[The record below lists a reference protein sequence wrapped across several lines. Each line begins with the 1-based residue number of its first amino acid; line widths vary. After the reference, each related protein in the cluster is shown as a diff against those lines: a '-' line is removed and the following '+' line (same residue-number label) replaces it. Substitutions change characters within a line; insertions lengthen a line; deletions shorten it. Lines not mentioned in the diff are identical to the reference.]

1 MSEGV
6 GDGEI
11 TFQIGSKAFPRREDL
26 DPKFNPVLR
35 NQTEIIGQFT
45 ISKDMLP
52 SQLPV
57 MLGNAGSSMVT
68 ETINVQAGKETK
80 KLRGDNK

>member
-1 MSEGV
+1 LANWLS
-6 GDGEI
+6 DG
-11 TFQIGSKAFPRREDL
+11 F

-52 SQLPV
+52 SQLPG

-68 ETINVQAGKETK
+68 ETINDQAGKETK
-80 KLRGDNK
+80 KLQGDSK